1 MPDSVLPY
9 GQQPSRPL
17 CPWDSLGKNT
27 GVGCHFLLQVLML
40 LSVKNCLVLSLF
52 LILTILV
59 GVLWFLI
66 VVLFVL
72 Y

>member
-1 MPDSVLPY
+1 
-9 GQQPSRPL
+9 
-17 CPWDSLGKNT
+17 
-27 GVGCHFLLQVLML
+27 ML

-52 LILTILV
+52 LILTFLV

-72 Y
+72 S